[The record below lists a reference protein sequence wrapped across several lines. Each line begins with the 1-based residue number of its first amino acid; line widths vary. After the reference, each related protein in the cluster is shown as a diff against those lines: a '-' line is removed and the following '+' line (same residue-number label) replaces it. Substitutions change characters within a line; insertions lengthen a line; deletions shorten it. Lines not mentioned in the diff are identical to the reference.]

1 MFYYALSPGLDIL
14 FSSTKDIQLLKR
26 KMDQVFNCIIDNGLL
41 TVMYMFL
48 KIGDLFNGT
57 CMQVQYP
64 IPGATVLLK
73 VSYHPLV

>member
-26 KMDQVFNCIIDNGLL
+26 KMDQVFKICIIGDGLF

-48 KIGDLFNGT
+48 KTGDL
-57 CMQVQYP
+57 
-64 IPGATVLLK
+64 
-73 VSYHPLV
+73 SD